1 MSGPELTEQVDS
13 LLAKKDDAK
22 LKKLLAEL
30 DDTDIAE
37 TIDDLPG
44 GKRKVFAM
52 LPPEKQA
59 EVVVHLSERSTEYLL
74 QRLTDDTIA
83 RFLHFTEE
91 DDAADLIQHIPDERK
106 EKVTMLLKREK
117 KKKIEKLL
125 AYDPQSAGGL
135 MDLNFIMV
143 DSKETFK
150 EVSERIR
157 AHSETEKQAPMVVVN
172 DAKKGIMGFIP
183 YKTILLTPPSRTVAL
198 FASPLPLVSPQMDQE
213 DVLETATSER
223 SDMMGVVDDHQQFLG
238 VIHLQDLL
246 RIAQKEATEDVYQ
259 FAGVNKEEELLDS
272 PWVAIKLR
280 RRWLNI
286 NIVSAF
292 VAATVISFFEGT
304 ISQIA
309 ILAAF
314 MPIVAGVGGNAGTQ
328 ALAVV
333 VRGIALGEFN
343 RKYMRQILWKE
354 ATTGLVNGL
363 INGVIVFVIVTVIW
377 RNPMVGAILALAM
390 IINMVMAGVLGALIP
405 IILKLKK
412 IDPAVA
418 STVFLTTATDIFG
431 FLAFLGLATVALKYF
446 PQ

>member
-1 MSGPELTEQVDS
+1 MSLPSLLDQVDD
-13 LLAKKDDAK
+13 LLAKKEDAK
-22 LKKLLAEL
+22 LKKLLTEL

-37 TIDDLPG
+37 IIEELPS

-59 EVVVHLSERSTEYLL
+59 EVVVHLSERTTEYLL

-83 RFLHFTEE
+83 RFLHFNEE
-91 DDAADLIQHIPDERK
+91 DDAADLIQHIPEERRD
-106 EKVTMLLKREK
+106 KVTVLLKREK

-125 AYDPQSAGGL
+125 SYDPQSAGGL

-143 DSKETFK
+143 DAKETFK
-150 EVSERIR
+150 DVLEKIR
-157 AHSETEKQAPMVVVN
+157 THSEEEKQAPIVVVN
-172 DAKKGIMGFIP
+172 DAKKGVMGFIP
-183 YKTILLTPPSRTVAL
+183 YKTILLTPATRTVAL

-213 DVLETATSER
+213 DVLDTVTKER
-223 SDMMGVVDDHQQFLG
+223 SDMMGVVDEKQQFLG

-246 RIAQKEATEDVYQ
+246 RIAEKEATEDVYQ
-259 FAGVNKEEELLDS
+259 FAGVNKEEEMLDS
-272 PWVAIKLR
+272 PWTAIRLR

-292 VAATVISFFEGT
+292 AAATVISFFEGT

-333 VRGIALGEFN
+333 VRGIALGDFN

-354 ATTGLVNGL
+354 AVTGLVNGL
-363 INGVIVFVIVTVIW
+363 INGGIVFIIVTLIW
-377 RNPMVGAILALAM
+377 RNPLVGGILALAM
-390 IINMVMAGVLGALIP
+390 IINMLLAGVMGALIP
-405 IILKLKK
+405 IILKLKR

-418 STVFLTTATDIFG
+418 STVFLTTTTDICG
-431 FLAFLGLATVALKYF
+431 FLAFLGLATVALRYF